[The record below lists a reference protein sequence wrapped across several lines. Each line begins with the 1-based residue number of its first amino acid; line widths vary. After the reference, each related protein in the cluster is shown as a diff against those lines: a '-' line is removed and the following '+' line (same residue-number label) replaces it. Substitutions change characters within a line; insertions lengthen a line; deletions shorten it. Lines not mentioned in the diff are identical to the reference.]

1 MLWWDDQLLEVMERM
16 NLKVLAGAR
25 YMDDIRMWLR
35 AIRLGWRV
43 TNGVLQYKEVWKL
56 EEQGM
61 GLTEL
66 QKTTSVLKDIMNS
79 V

>member
-56 EEQGM
+56 E
-61 GLTEL
+61 
-66 QKTTSVLKDIMNS
+66 
-79 V
+79 